1 MKFIAHRGNTVGPQP
16 SFENKIHYIQEAR
29 DQGYQVEIDLQLV
42 SGVLYLG
49 HDDPQERFPLAWAE
63 SDDFFCH
70 AKTPEAFGVLLK
82 LGANTF
88 YHENDPVTLTS
99 RQLIWCFP
107 GVHPVDPHAI
117 WLSLQ
122 DIPVPDTALMSN
134 IYGICGDYA
143 SVVDQ
148 ARDE

>member
-16 SFENKIHYIQEAR
+16 SFENKIHYIREAR

-70 AKTPEAFGVLLK
+70 AKTPEAFGALLK

-122 DIPVPDTALMSN
+122 DIPLPDTALMSN